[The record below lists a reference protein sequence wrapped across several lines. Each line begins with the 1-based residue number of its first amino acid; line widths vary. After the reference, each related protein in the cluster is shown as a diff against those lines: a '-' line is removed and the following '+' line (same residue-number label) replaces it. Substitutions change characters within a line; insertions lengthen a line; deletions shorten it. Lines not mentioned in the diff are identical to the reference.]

1 MTRNKFSYCVAQG
14 TNEGSYDDLVFFSFH
29 SVTLITIQQTGSL
42 PYYEAFLIL
51 GIYIPSITKL
61 IARLF
66 VGVLMV
72 AVKTD
77 LCICMA
83 LLGRIFRYAGW
94 LDPKDDVSK
103 VVTIDLPSFDGIH
116 EEYELNRFLFFF
128 VDSLGKISL
137 FLYSGS

>member
-1 MTRNKFSYCVAQG
+1 MIRNKLSYCIAQG
-14 TNEGSYDDLVFFSFH
+14 TNDASYDDLVFFSFY

-51 GIYIPSITKL
+51 GIYIPPITKL
-61 IARLF
+61 ITGLF
-66 VGVLMV
+66 AGFFMA

-83 LLGRIFRYAGW
+83 LLGRIFRYTGW

-103 VVTIDLPSFDGIH
+103 VVTIDLPSFDGIR
-116 EEYELNRFLFFF
+116 EEYELNRFLFF
-128 VDSLGKISL
+128 SLNAW
-137 FLYSGS
+137 

>member
-1 MTRNKFSYCVAQG
+1 MIRNKFSYCIAQG
-14 TNEGSYDDLVFFSFH
+14 INDASYDGLVFFSFYL
-29 SVTLITIQQTGSL
+29 VTLITIQQTGSL

-51 GIYIPSITKL
+51 GINIPPITKL
-61 IARLF
+61 IAGLF
-66 VGVLMV
+66 AGVFMV

-103 VVTIDLPSFDGIH
+103 VVTIDLPSFDGIR
-116 EEYELNRFLFFF
+116 EEYELNRFLFF
-128 VDSLGKISL
+128 SLNAW
-137 FLYSGS
+137 